1 MYGLDF
7 WRGARPVDSLSTARL
22 EFGLKLCWV
31 QKCVCMSAKYPVRS
45 RRDLSCM
52 YDSVPMCQSRVAHLE
67 LSTFHWVRNHRP
79 LPRPQNT
86 HPTDYTLSKQARFA
100 QTQQVYTYTYFKYA
114 TSVKRVCGVCMNRM
128 LILFFK
134 FSPNISR
141 IYRNLNKYANY
152 LQVFPYTYK
161 IVYGLDLWWGEKPCV
176 HKICALNRN
185 INYNNPTF
193 DSCRF
198 WIGVLHYASL
208 INYSILYGLCVG
220 WQWRCF
226 KFKQLIFVLWYA
238 TILEYKLG
246 FLQPYFVGGLIGQV

>member
-1 MYGLDF
+1 MYLLLTKCVYIYMYICIIHGMWMYGLDF

-86 HPTDYTLSKQARFA
+86 HPKDYTLSKQARFA

-114 TSVKRVCGVCMNRM
+114 TSVKRVCMNRM

-134 FSPNISR
+134 FS
-141 IYRNLNKYANY
+141 
-152 LQVFPYTYK
+152 
-161 IVYGLDLWWGEKPCV
+161 
-176 HKICALNRN
+176 
-185 INYNNPTF
+185 
-193 DSCRF
+193 
-198 WIGVLHYASL
+198 
-208 INYSILYGLCVG
+208 
-220 WQWRCF
+220 
-226 KFKQLIFVLWYA
+226 LIFHEFIAIWTNTQTTCRYSH
-238 TILEYKLG
+238 TPIK
-246 FLQPYFVGGLIGQV
+246 